1 MRLLQLAFVAL
12 WLEGLEGTEWPR
24 PRSQAKRTVSNS
36 GPEAVDVDVAIIGG
50 GSGGI
55 HAAIQLKDAGA
66 NVLVLEKQDQIG
78 GHAETYVNQ
87 QTGVVNNIGVVI
99 FHGTDV
105 VRRYF
110 ARLGVP
116 TITTNPF
123 LNSGNTSTYDFS
135 LGIFIPPLDDD
146 GQEQHQRAIR
156 AAVEAY
162 SQNVLSKYGWVD
174 QGYFLPNPVPQEL
187 CMPFA
192 DLAAKYNFTSLLPV
206 MAQFSWYFGNQTTVP
221 ALYGVKDFG
230 PSLLSSVFGQF
241 ILSGTGNTRSLYD
254 AALKELGPSV
264 LLNTNIMAVDR
275 ASNRVTLRVFQDG
288 TFKTIRAK
296 KLLVAIPPMP
306 RNLMSFDLPW
316 DERSLFNIGAF
327 TPSHQSLIPGS
338 NVFRATGTPEEF
350 SFGVGFDTDQVTDVE
365 GEDVIRKE
373 LATLAGVGA
382 VPADAA
388 DTVTFPATAVHVP
401 FNVRVGA
408 ADIGAGFYD
417 KLLAL
422 QGSRNTYWTGA
433 AWTGQNSDLVWTF
446 NEGTIIPALKRDLGL
461 E

>member
-306 RNLMSFDLPW
+306 RNLMSFDLP
-316 DERSLFNIGAF
+316 
-327 TPSHQSLIPGS
+327 
-338 NVFRATGTPEEF
+338 
-350 SFGVGFDTDQVTDVE
+350 
-365 GEDVIRKE
+365 
-373 LATLAGVGA
+373 
-382 VPADAA
+382 
-388 DTVTFPATAVHVP
+388 
-401 FNVRVGA
+401 
-408 ADIGAGFYD
+408 
-417 KLLAL
+417 
-422 QGSRNTYWTGA
+422 
-433 AWTGQNSDLVWTF
+433 
-446 NEGTIIPALKRDLGL
+446 
-461 E
+461 